1 MSLQQE
7 LNNLSQQMQQKLS
20 DDVKKIMAKTAQ
32 ELIDSQIS
40 EKALKKGDK
49 IPSFALPNTTGKL
62 VNINDILATSKAV
75 ISFYRGG
82 WCPYCNLELKA
93 LQQRLP
99 EIKQAEAT
107 LVAISPQTPDN
118 SLSTV
123 EKHELTFEVL
133 SDVGNNVAKEFGLVF
148 TVPEILRNIYH
159 SFGIDLPKSNG
170 DDSYT
175 LPLPATYIVDRDGTI
190 IYSFV
195 DTDYTKR
202 VDTQEIIDILKS
214 L

>member
-1 MSLQQE
+1 M
-7 LNNLSQQMQQKLS
+7 
-20 DDVKKIMAKTAQ
+20 
-32 ELIDSQIS
+32 
-40 EKALKKGDK
+40 
-49 IPSFALPNTTGKL
+49 
-62 VNINDILATSKAV
+62 
-75 ISFYRGG
+75 
-82 WCPYCNLELKA
+82 
-93 LQQRLP
+93 P
-99 EIKQAEAT
+99 EIKEAGAN

-118 SLSTV
+118 SLSTI
-123 EKHELTFEVL
+123 EKQELTFEVL

-175 LPLPATYIVDRDGTI
+175 LPLPATYIVDRNGTI

-202 VDTQEIIDILKS
+202 VDPQEIIDILKS